1 MEQNNIS
8 VVINNYFVGGNN
20 APKGQKIYSV
30 IVSHEAEVHENY
42 LFTDKAKAL
51 AKMEEI
57 RWSWENDKNDVDFEV
72 FKYDENKLANF
83 TPQFATK
90 VGYWYQYG
98 KWEYGSVEVVE
109 CVLG

>member
-1 MEQNNIS
+1 MEQNNIA
-8 VVINNYFVGGNN
+8 VVINN

-30 IVSHEAEVHENY
+30 IVSHEADVHENY

-57 RWSWENDKNDVDFEV
+57 RQSWENDNKDIHFEV
-72 FKYDENKLANF
+72 FKYNENKLANF
-83 TPQFATK
+83 TPQYATK

-98 KWEYGSVEVVE
+98 KWEYGSIEVVE
-109 CVLG
+109 CVLE